1 MKNLIAYSCLALFL
15 FSCSK
20 DEKKNDPMIFTW
32 THLSVSHN
40 ATTADAYISQA
51 GLGLG
56 PNQILANNGSATFF
70 RVSIRLS
77 SLNAGSYNISSVNK
91 VDYVDDAGFNQVA
104 TTGTVTI
111 QSNSNN
117 RLSGLFTV
125 TLTDPSSNNST
136 LTGQFSNIVVHP

>member
-1 MKNLIAYSCLALFL
+1 MKNLIAYSCLTLFL

-70 RVSIRLS
+70 RISIRLS
-77 SLNAGSYNISSVNK
+77 SLNAGSYTISSVNK

-104 TTGTVTI
+104 TSGTVTI

>member
-15 FSCSK
+15 FSCAK

-77 SLNAGSYNISSVNK
+77 SLNAGSYTISSVNK

-104 TTGTVTI
+104 TSGTVTI

>member
-1 MKNLIAYSCLALFL
+1 MKNLLGSLSLVLIL

-32 THLSVSHN
+32 THLGVSHN

-56 PNQILANNGSATFF
+56 PNQILANNGTTTFF

-77 SLNAGSYNISSVNK
+77 SLNAGSYTISSANK

-104 TTGTVTI
+104 TGGTVTI

-117 RLSGLFTV
+117 KISGLFTV
-125 TLTDPSSNNST
+125 TLTDASSNTST
-136 LTGQFSNIVVHP
+136 LTGQFSNVTVHP